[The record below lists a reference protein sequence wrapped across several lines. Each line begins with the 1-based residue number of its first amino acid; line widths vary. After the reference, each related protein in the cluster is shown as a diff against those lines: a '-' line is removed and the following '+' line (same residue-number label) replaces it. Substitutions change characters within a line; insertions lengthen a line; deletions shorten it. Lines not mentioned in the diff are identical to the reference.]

1 MNPAGGSRS
10 YAATINGMRIYVEGD
25 EQMPDISNI
34 DSEKMISSA
43 NQLDSVVDRIQANVS
58 KFAEAIQNLDNGWV
72 SEVKTGF
79 MANFQTDF
87 EAMQEMLFQ
96 LREINDGLRDAA
108 GDFDKTESE
117 IITSVS
123 SLR

>member
-1 MNPAGGSRS
+1 
-10 YAATINGMRIYVEGD
+10 
-25 EQMPDISNI
+25 MPETSNI
-34 DSEKMISSA
+34 DSEKIFAAA
-43 NQLDSVVDRIQANVS
+43 NQLDAIVERMQGSVG
-58 KFAEAIQNLDNGWV
+58 KFTDAIAGLDNGWV

-79 MANFQTDF
+79 MANYQLDV

-108 GDFDKTESE
+108 GDFDKTEGE
-117 IITSVS
+117 IFSSVT

>member
-1 MNPAGGSRS
+1 
-10 YAATINGMRIYVEGD
+10 
-25 EQMPDISNI
+25 MPDISNI

>member
-1 MNPAGGSRS
+1 
-10 YAATINGMRIYVEGD
+10 
-25 EQMPDISNI
+25 MPDISNI
-34 DSEKMISSA
+34 DSEKINSAA

-58 KFAEAIQNLDNGWV
+58 KFADAVNNLDKGWI

-79 MANFQTDF
+79 MANYQSDF

-108 GDFDKTESE
+108 GDFDKTEGE
-117 IITSVS
+117 IFSSVT